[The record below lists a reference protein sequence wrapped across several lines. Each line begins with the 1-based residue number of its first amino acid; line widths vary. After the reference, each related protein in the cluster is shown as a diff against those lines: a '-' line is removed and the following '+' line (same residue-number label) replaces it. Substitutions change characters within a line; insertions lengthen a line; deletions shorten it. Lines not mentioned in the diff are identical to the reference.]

1 MSVLNYFKKEDSEK
15 KEPVD
20 DKLPEK
26 KVQKSIKNRENVV
39 EPKVKSTNA
48 KKDVLTALVL
58 DSSYISEKGTFLG
71 ERHNQYIF
79 RVSSRTNKPEVKKA
93 VERLYKVKVKQVNI
107 INQSATPKS
116 WRGKK
121 GYRSGYKKAIV
132 SLKAGD
138 KIEIAA

>member
-15 KEPVD
+15 EEPD
-20 DKLPEK
+20 GT
-26 KVQKSIKNRENVV
+26 KVRENIV
-39 EPKVKSTNA
+39 EPKVKSTNI
-48 KKDVLTALVL
+48 KKDELTALIL
-58 DSSYISEKGTFLG
+58 DSPYISEKGTFLG

-107 INQSATPKS
+107 INQTATPKS